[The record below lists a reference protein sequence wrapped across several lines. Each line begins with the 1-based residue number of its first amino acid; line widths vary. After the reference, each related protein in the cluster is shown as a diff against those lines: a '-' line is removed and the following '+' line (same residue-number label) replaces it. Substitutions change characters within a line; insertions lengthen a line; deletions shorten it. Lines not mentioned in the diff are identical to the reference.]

1 MQITPRGLVVTVAL
15 LASAPLLAANS
26 GTSTAGT
33 GASTQETRATTVQ
46 DDCTLPAVSPTD
58 LSPDKLASLLPRP
71 GSTPPDPAEV
81 DRRLRKADAC
91 ARASGLK
98 APGEDTT
105 SSETTSS
112 TSNRAATQASSPSG
126 R

>member
-1 MQITPRGLVVTVAL
+1 MQITFRGLVVAVAL
-15 LASAPLLAANS
+15 LASAPLLAANP
-26 GTSTAGT
+26 GTSAAGT
-33 GASTQETRATTVQ
+33 ASTQETRATTVP
-46 DDCTLPAVSPTD
+46 DDCTLPALAPTD
-58 LSPDKLASLLPRP
+58 ASPDKLASLLPKP

-98 APGEDTT
+98 APGEGTT

-112 TSNRAATQASSPSG
+112 TSTG